1 MDAKKKGLI
10 IMYHQIHSLRKHEGF
25 SIQRIADYL
34 QINFRTAKK
43 LLGMSEEE
51 FDRFMEKK
59 FSKPCLLD
67 PYKDFIIH
75 YLKQFED
82 APASVVHDRIKEHFP
97 LFPTVDPKT
106 VYNYVMHLRK
116 QFNIPK
122 VTASER
128 QYTAVPDLAPG
139 EQAQVDFGEK
149 KLRTSNGEYVK
160 VHFFIMLLCYSRQKF
175 VLFRDSPF
183 TSDSAAMAHELAFS
197 YFKGIPQEIIY
208 DQDSVFLHRENLGD
222 YVMTDT
228 FNSYQSSRPFRVVF
242 CRAADPESKGKVE
255 NTVRYVKNNF
265 LFHRTFIDIN
275 QLNTEALNWLERT
288 GNAMVHNTTRRIP
301 QEQWLKEQPYLIT
314 WHPLFPQTRE
324 EGHRVLKTNTVKY
337 RGNSYS
343 VPFGTYKNEETRVH
357 LKEEGSYLDVC
368 DHSGQTIA
376 RHQIPA
382 GVGNNIVNNNHRRDT
397 SIKLDQLRSRV
408 KDCFMHSSNILCFV
422 DRIDQRYPR
431 YVRDQLSTLL
441 ILAESYGAEAS
452 EKAMDFCVHNELFS
466 ANDFKS
472 LLESSN
478 KVKKSTEKTTVKPLG
493 GTQTQL
499 LANIEPDKSR
509 ISEYELI
516 FNQNTS
522 NHEPVH
528 TTN

>member
-1 MDAKKKGLI
+1 MYSKKKGLI
-10 IMYHQIHSLRKHEGF
+10 IMYHQIHSLRKNEGF

-43 LLGMSEEE
+43 LLNMSEED
-51 FDRFMEKK
+51 FDNFMDKK

-67 PYKDFIIH
+67 PYKEFIIR

-82 APASVVHDRIKEHFP
+82 APSSVVHDRIKEHYP
-97 LFPTVDPKT
+97 QSPTVDPKT
-106 VYNYVMHLRK
+106 VYNYVMNLRR
-116 QFNIPK
+116 QLSIPK
-122 VTASER
+122 VTASDR
-128 QYTAVPDLAPG
+128 QYSPVPDLAPG

-149 KLRTSNGEYVK
+149 KLRTSNGEWVK
-160 VHFFIMLLCYSRQKF
+160 VYFFIMLLCYSRQKF
-175 VLFRDSPF
+175 VFFRDVPF
-183 TSDSAAMAHELAFS
+183 TSDSAAMAHELAFA
-197 YFKGIPQEIIY
+197 YFKGIPGEIVY

-228 FNSYQSSRPFRVVF
+228 FNSYQASRPFRVVF

-275 QLNTEALNWLERT
+275 QLNTEVLNWLERT
-288 GNAMVHNTTRRIP
+288 GNVMVHNTTRRVP

-343 VPFGTYKNEETRVH
+343 VPFGTYKNDETRVH
-357 LKEEGSYLDVC
+357 LKEDGSHLIVSDQ
-368 DHSGQTIA
+368 SGQTITT
-376 RHQIPA
+376 HQIPA
-382 GVGNNIVNNNHRRDT
+382 GVGNNIINNHHRRDT
-397 SIKLDQLRSRV
+397 SIRLDQLRTRV
-408 KDCFMHSSNILCFV
+408 KDCFRHSPNILCFV
-422 DRIDQRYPR
+422 ERIDQRYPR
-431 YVRDQLSTLL
+431 YVRDQLSAILS
-441 ILAESYGAEAS
+441 LAERYGTVAS
-452 EKAMDFCVHNELFS
+452 EKALDFCVHNELFS

-472 LLESSN
+472 LLESTN
-478 KVKKSTEKTTVKPLG
+478 KTPKAPPKTTVKPLG
-493 GTQTQL
+493 GSVTQL
-499 LANIEPDKSR
+499 MANIEPDKSK

-516 FNQNTS
+516 FNQNIS
-522 NHEPVH
+522 SHEPVH
-528 TTN
+528 TAN

>member
-10 IMYHQIHSLRKHEGF
+10 IMYHQIHSLRKNEGF

-34 QINFRTAKK
+34 QINFRTARK
-43 LLGMSEEE
+43 LLTMSEEE
-51 FDRFMEKK
+51 FDNFMDKK

-67 PYKDFIIH
+67 PYKEFIIR

-106 VYNYVMHLRK
+106 VYNYVMHLRR
-116 QFNIPK
+116 QLNIPK

-128 QYTAVPDLAPG
+128 QYSPVPDLAPG

-149 KLRTSNGEYVK
+149 KLRTSNGEWVK
-160 VHFFIMLLCYSRQKF
+160 VYFFIMLLCYSRQKF
-175 VLFRDSPF
+175 VLFRDSAF

-197 YFKGIPQEIIY
+197 YFKGIPQEIVY

-222 YVMTDT
+222 YIMTET

-242 CRAADPESKGKVE
+242 CRAADPQSKGKVE

-265 LFHRTFIDIN
+265 LFHRTFVDVN
-275 QLNTEALNWLERT
+275 HLNTEVLNWLERT

-301 QEQWLKEQPYLIT
+301 RELWTREQPYLMT
-314 WHPLFPQTRE
+314 WYPLFPQTRE

-343 VPFGTYKNEETRVH
+343 VPFGTYRNDETRVH
-357 LKEEGSYLDVC
+357 LKEDGSLLIISDQG
-368 DHSGQTIA
+368 GQTIA
-376 RHQIPA
+376 RHQVPA
-382 GVGNNIVNNNHRRDT
+382 GVGNNVINSNHRRDT

-408 KDCFMHSSNILCFV
+408 KDFFMHSSAILCFV

-431 YVRDQLSTLL
+431 YVRDQLCTLL
-441 ILAESYGAEAS
+441 ALAESYGAAAS
-452 EKAMDFCVHNELFS
+452 EKALDFCVRNELFS

-472 LLESSN
+472 LLESTN
-478 KVKKSTEKTTVKPLG
+478 KVKKTPEKATFKPLG

-499 LANIEPDKSR
+499 LANMEPDKSR

-516 FNQNTS
+516 FNQNIS
-522 NHEPVH
+522 SHEPVH